1 MLPLATA
8 RSYPLGN
15 TTKTIKCGNS
25 SAPTATAADC
35 THTPHSIHP
44 PHTLPHLVCV
54 CGGGHKSRAKVVV
67 SFAFCLCLCLGWPK
81 TASTLYAP
89 FSVRLPMLNAGRH
102 NHSNPQHPHSDPNTP
117 ACLLSLS
124 CPAWVWE
131 ASLRRAPCSVLRCS
145 SLWTRKR
152 NVSHKMLSQRFTTRL
167 LRITRPPPPL
177 PNPRLGQ
184 LWQASSRSVAV
195 SASASACV
203 ASSNLFYDNIRA
215 FSAEI

>member
-1 MLPLATA
+1 M
-8 RSYPLGN
+8 
-15 TTKTIKCGNS
+15 
-25 SAPTATAADC
+25 ATAAPPQQQQQ
-35 THTPHSIHP
+35 TAHTTPTPHTH

-54 CGGGHKSRAKVVV
+54 CVCGGGHKSRGKVVV

-117 ACLLSLS
+117 ASCLS
-124 CPAWVWE
+124 PA
-131 ASLRRAPCSVLRCS
+131 RRGCGRRPCAVLRCS

>member
-1 MLPLATA
+1 MWQQQRPH
-8 RSYPLGN
+8 S
-15 TTKTIKCGNS
+15 NS
-25 SAPTATAADC
+25 SRL
-35 THTPHSIHP
+35 HTHP
-44 PHTLPHLVCV
+44 PHPPTPCVYVCV
-54 CGGGHKSRAKVVV
+54 CGGGHKSRPKVVV

-102 NHSNPQHPHSDPNTP
+102 SHSNPQHPHSDPNPP
-117 ACLLSLS
+117 ACLACLS
-124 CPAWVWE
+124 PAMRGCG
-131 ASLRRAPCSVLRCS
+131 RRPCAVLRCG

-167 LRITRPPPPL
+167 LRITRPPQPPAPAPAPALASIL
-177 PNPRLGQ
+177 PFGCSLRLT
-184 LWQASSRSVAV
+184 
-195 SASASACV
+195 ACV

>member
-1 MLPLATA
+1 MWQQQRPHSNSSRLHTQPHTPYTPSHTLCVCVWRRAQVTGQSCCFFCLLLLPLPGLA
-8 RSYPLGN
+8 
-15 TTKTIKCGNS
+15 KNS
-25 SAPTATAADC
+25 EHTVRAIFRAIANVKRRQAQPQQPSAPSQRPQYPC
-35 THTPHSIHP
+35 LP
-44 PHTLPHLVCV
+44 PVSLLPGVGV
-54 CGGGHKSRAKVVV
+54 GGV
-67 SFAFCLCLCLGWPK
+67 L
-81 TASTLYAP
+81 
-89 FSVRLPMLNAGRH
+89 
-102 NHSNPQHPHSDPNTP
+102 
-117 ACLLSLS
+117 
-124 CPAWVWE
+124 
-131 ASLRRAPCSVLRCS
+131 APCSVLRCS